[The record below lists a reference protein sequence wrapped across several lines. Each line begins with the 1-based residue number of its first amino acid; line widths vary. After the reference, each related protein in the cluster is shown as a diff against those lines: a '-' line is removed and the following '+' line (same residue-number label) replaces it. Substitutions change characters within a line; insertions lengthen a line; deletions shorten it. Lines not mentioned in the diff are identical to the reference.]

1 MAIEARSTQ
10 SFVPIKEVRDG
21 IIVLKDG
28 GLRAV
33 LMCSSINLSL
43 KSFEEQEA
51 VLRQFENFL
60 NSLDFSV
67 EIVIQSRRHDIRPY
81 LLKLEER
88 MRDIN
93 EPLLKI
99 QIKEYIEF
107 IETFTENVNIM
118 NKQFFIVVP
127 YTKSTITSGKAGGV
141 LSKILPTSKP
151 SSAVATTGSFEE
163 ERTQLEQRISVIQGG
178 LARSGGLQVIQL
190 GTEEIIEQFY
200 QTFNPGEN
208 VGNITNYEG

>member
-21 IIVLKDG
+21 IIILKDG

-127 YTKSTITSGKAGGV
+127 YTKSNITPGKAGGM
-141 LSKILPTSKP
+141 LSKILPTSK
-151 SSAVATTGSFEE
+151 SSSTVATTGSFEE

-190 GTEEIIEQFY
+190 GTEEIIEKFY

>member
-127 YTKSTITSGKAGGV
+127 YTKSTITPGKAGGV
-141 LSKILPTSKP
+141 LSKILPTSK
-151 SSAVATTGSFEE
+151 SNSTVATSGSFEE

-190 GTEEIIEQFY
+190 GTEEIIEKFY